1 VSFVDGR
8 TPKNGDTH
16 YWIIRK
22 NNNMSSIQPF
32 EMENPI
38 QSSYELLWK
47 ELRNSSKNS
56 GITIQNTMRRI
67 IENYFKILGK
77 YADDDLIKS
86 FDNHQEQEICRSLV
100 CWINDGSHGLPDDL
114 YVEQQDAIIDR
125 YFEVFKQIFVK
136 MKHEEH
142 YNMMYRVPDR
152 GLSNTE
158 VV

>member
-1 VSFVDGR
+1 
-8 TPKNGDTH
+8 
-16 YWIIRK
+16 
-22 NNNMSSIQPF
+22 
-32 EMENPI
+32 MENPI

-47 ELRNSSKNS
+47 ELRNSSQNS

-86 FDNHQEQEICRSLV
+86 FDNLQEQEICRSLV

-114 YVEQQDAIIDR
+114 YVEQQDAIIER

-136 MKHEEH
+136 MGHKEH
-142 YNMMYRVPDR
+142 YKMMYRDSEDMFR
-152 GLSNTE
+152 
-158 VV
+158 